1 MINGFTMNVR
11 RRQFIPIREISA
23 LNVSPS
29 LVLFLGTSLV
39 LHLSHIEALA
49 GPAKSSGQ
57 AAPAPAAATAQKAV
71 AAQPST
77 AAPQQLPLVA
87 KQPVGN
93 ANAGVATNIVVPVDL
108 GHAVLGGSVFST
120 GSEDI
125 LLKVLTPSGLPYP
138 DEAVTTVIS
147 GQRVRLPNPNVS
159 AYTDD
164 ICIVSPGPARMLAS
178 NRQYD
183 RTINLG
189 KLPAGEVIFAIRT
202 PDGNFFKTG
211 DGSRNGDRLPHAMVK
226 TFVSGAI
233 QLWFEDQAGSR
244 LPGSDRDFN
253 DAVFELSG
261 GVADNNAVADLTKI
275 IKEQQGQARQEAF
288 EALKRINP
296 KAALSLAV
304 AQR

>member
-1 MINGFTMNVR
+1 
-11 RRQFIPIREISA
+11 
-23 LNVSPS
+23 LNVLST
-29 LVLFLGTSLV
+29 LVLFLGTSLI
-39 LHLSHIEALA
+39 LHLNRINGVA

-57 AAPAPAAATAQKAV
+57 AAPAPAAGTAQKAV

-87 KQPVGN
+87 QQPVGN
-93 ANAGVATNIVVPVDL
+93 PNVGAATNNIVVPVDL

-164 ICIVSPGPARMLAS
+164 ICIVSPGPARVLAS

-244 LPGSDRDFN
+244 SPGSDRDCN

-296 KAALSLAV
+296 KAAQSLAV